1 MITVFGILVIVVG
14 LIVFVDQGLCFFTP
28 NLATKI
34 GVNSPEEEMDQTL
47 YIIETKANGLS
58 DILLTWMLPLA
69 GFFMIIDNPSWVYL
83 ALIGWGIYVY
93 FAFLTVFSR
102 LFLKTHGKQVGSAS
116 DQKIAYIFSAIW
128 IFCAVTMIIL
138 AIRELSQ

>member
-14 LIVFVDQGLCFFTP
+14 LIVFVGQGLCFFTP

-69 GFFMIIDNPSWVYL
+69 GFLMIIDNPNWVYL
-83 ALIGWGIYVY
+83 ALIGGGIYIY

-102 LFLKTHGKQVGSAS
+102 LFLKARGKRVGSES
-116 DQKIAYIFSAIW
+116 DQKVAYIFSAVW

-138 AIRELSQ
+138 AIRNLSQ